1 MTDSII
7 PTALTG
13 RRAVILDWD
22 GTLADTQD
30 RNYQAL
36 SAALAAHR
44 VAINRDWYRHHAGLP
59 IRDLLTLVPTQRPLP
74 IEQIIVTS
82 RAALLASTTPAGLT
96 VIPAAVDL
104 ARYALAA
111 GLRCAVASTA
121 ARALVEAGL
130 DVLKLRELF
139 HAVVTREDVT
149 HGKPAPDTYLQVAR
163 LLDVAPR
170 HCLAVEDT
178 PDGLIA
184 AQRAGMRVLLIRDGQ
199 LSWPTDTDIAADGA
213 EATLT

>member
-7 PTALTG
+7 HTALTG
-13 RRAVILDWD
+13 CQAVILDWD

-44 VAINRDWYRHHAGLP
+44 VTIDRDWYRHHAGLP
-59 IRDLLTLVPTQRPLP
+59 IRGLLTLVPTQSSLP
-74 IEQIIVTS
+74 IEQIIATS
-82 RAALLASTTPAGLT
+82 RAALLASTTPETLT
-96 VIPAAVDL
+96 AIPAAVDL
-104 ARYALAA
+104 ARHALAA

-130 DVLKLRELF
+130 DVLKLRTLF

-149 HGKPAPDTYLQVAR
+149 HGKPAPDTYLQAAR
-163 LLDVAPR
+163 LLDIPPR

-178 PDGLIA
+178 PDGLTA
-184 AQRAGMRVLLIRDGQ
+184 AQRAGMPVLLVRGGQ
-199 LSWPTDTDIAADGA
+199 LSWPAGTDIAPDPA
-213 EATLT
+213 EAART